1 MTGNWA
7 SLTPSSRSR
16 LLTVL
21 AALTTVC
28 LTVACREAEP
38 SSSAEEDPAYLAVI
52 VAVFAH
58 PDDEIVAG
66 PALSRYAWEGHEV
79 HLIHLT
85 SGQIGDANT
94 DIPRG
99 EVLGA
104 AREVEARCSAE
115 SLGIQEP
122 IMLGFMDGNIATWAD
137 LPRIRAALRAELHRL
152 QPDVIITW
160 GPDGLSGH
168 TDHRIASSLATE
180 VFQETW
186 GEIPP
191 PSKLYY
197 AARPAM
203 SESQPATA
211 MGDRAT
217 VSPSLITTVIEAPD
231 FADWTHE
238 AMHCHQ
244 TQWNPRVTVDR
255 LFESIQGLSEGRIS
269 FRLAGSRVGYPAS
282 GSVESDLLERIDL

>member
-1 MTGNWA
+1 MTAATLALSVGCA
-7 SLTPSSRSR
+7 SRSAEIE
-16 LLTVL
+16 T
-21 AALTTVC
+21 A
-28 LTVACREAEP
+28 EAELSFP
-38 SSSAEEDPAYLAVI
+38 AVI

-66 PALSRYAWEGHEV
+66 PALSRYAWEGHQV

-99 EVLGA
+99 ETLGA
-104 AREVEARCSAE
+104 AREVEARCSAR
-115 SLGIQEP
+115 SLGINEP
-122 IMLGFMDGNIATWAD
+122 VMLGFMDGNIATWED
-137 LPRIRAALRAELHRL
+137 LPGIRASLRAELHRL

-180 VFQETW
+180 IFQETW
-186 GEIPP
+186 GDITP

-197 AARPAM
+197 AATPAA
-203 SESQPATA
+203 SEDQPPTG

-217 VSPSLITTVIEAPD
+217 VSPELVTTIIEAGD
-231 FADWTHE
+231 FTDRTLE

-244 TQWNPRVTVDR
+244 TQWNPRSTVEQMFER
-255 LFESIQGLSEGRIS
+255 LQERSRGRVS
-269 FRLAGSRVGYPAS
+269 FRLAGSRVGYPPV
-282 GSVESDLLERIDL
+282 GTVEGDLLERIVR